1 MPDALNIRLESLV
14 SQHAVTLKLWMAL
27 PGGVPSI
34 TRRGN
39 LQNLAD
45 RLDPVLLSMLVD
57 KAL

>member
-1 MPDALNIRLESLV
+1 MPDALNVRLEPLV
-14 SQHAVTLKLWMAL
+14 SQRAVALKLRMPL

-39 LQNLAD
+39 LQGLAD